1 MRRPAPRLVYL
12 TRDIGG
18 LAVDHAQL
26 APLLHV
32 AHHDERPVLRISGR
46 GRANGGVQDAGD
58 DLLGYR
64 IGFEPAQRPRRV
76 YGVEQSD
83 LRHSEPHPSHA
94 LGSPAISAPD
104 AAVPYATG
112 SIKPACAV
120 PLRELD
126 DGAVGI
132 ADIELAAYEDAF
144 LAVFFLE
151 HLDAFGGEKGLGRFI
166 LLRVDFEGVVCSATV
181 FCIALQR

>member
-1 MRRPAPRLVYL
+1 MRRPAARLVYL

-64 IGFEPAQRPRRV
+64 IGFEAAAQRSQLLTRLSLTRPD
-76 YGVEQSD
+76 QSS
-83 LRHSEPHPSHA
+83 LLVPSHSENSMTVPS
-94 LGSPAISAPD
+94 GSRI
-104 AAVPYATG
+104 
-112 SIKPACAV
+112 
-120 PLRELD
+120 
-126 DGAVGI
+126 
-132 ADIELAAYEDAF
+132 
-144 LAVFFLE
+144 
-151 HLDAFGGEKGLGRFI
+151 
-166 LLRVDFEGVVCSATV
+166 
-181 FCIALQR
+181 